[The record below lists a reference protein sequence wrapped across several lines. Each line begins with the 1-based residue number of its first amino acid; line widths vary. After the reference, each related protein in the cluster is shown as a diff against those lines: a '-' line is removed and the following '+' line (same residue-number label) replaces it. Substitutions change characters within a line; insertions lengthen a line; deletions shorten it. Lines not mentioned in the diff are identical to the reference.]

1 MSPLAGTGELF
12 ISLINRRIIHSDEGN
27 GELPLK
33 NTNIVSGA
41 QTKFGALTGI
51 SMREMFAEAVTKA
64 TTDVGIPKKDIQAA
78 FIGSFIPEM
87 LIHQGHTAPLL
98 VDYAGLKGLP
108 ATRHEAACASGATAL
123 RAGIM
128 AIESGLYDTVLVAGA
143 EKMTSVSTNR
153 VTEALA
159 AAADDEFE
167 SSVGL
172 TFPGVF
178 AIAAVAHMQKYGTS
192 EEDMARVA
200 VKAHKNAATN
210 PLAQFQKEITL
221 EKAMTPR
228 YVAWPLKLF
237 DCSPISDGA
246 AALVLTSNDKA
257 KQYTDLPIKITGSG
271 QASASMNLSD
281 RKQLT
286 SFEATVNASRAAYD
300 MAGLTAKDID
310 FAIVHDCF
318 TIAEIIASEDIGFF
332 KPGEGAKAIRDGR
345 TEIDGDRPIN
355 PMGGLKAVGHPVGA
369 TGVKQIY
376 VAYKELLGE
385 AGPNQ
390 VPNHN
395 SAIVHNFGGTGAT
408 CVVNILRRADT

>member
-1 MSPLAGTGELF
+1 M
-12 ISLINRRIIHSDEGN
+12 
-27 GELPLK
+27 PLK
-33 NTNIVSGA
+33 NAHIVSA
-41 QTKFGALTGI
+41 DQTKFGKLDGVTL
-51 SMREMFAEAVTKA
+51 REMFAEAVDKVTVDA
-64 TTDVGIPKKDIQAA
+64 GIPKEDIQAA
-78 FIGSFIPEM
+78 FLGTFIPEM
-87 LIHQGHTAPLL
+87 LVHQGHTAPLL
-98 VDYAGLKGLP
+98 MDYAGLRGLP

-143 EKMTSVSTNR
+143 EKMTSVSTNA

-167 SSVGL
+167 SNVGL

-178 AIAAVAHMQKYGTS
+178 AIAAVAHMQEYGTT
-192 EEDMARVA
+192 EEDMAHVA
-200 VKAHKNAATN
+200 VKAHKNASTN

-221 EKAMTPR
+221 EKALTPR

-246 AALVLTSNDKA
+246 AALILTSKEKA
-257 KQYTDLPIKITGSG
+257 KEYTDLPVSVVGTG

-281 RKQLT
+281 RSNLS
-286 SFEATVNASRAAYD
+286 SFESSVAASRNAYQ
-300 MAGLTAKDID
+300 MAGLTPEDMD
-310 FAIVHDCF
+310 FAVVHDCF

-332 KPGEGAKAIRDGR
+332 RPGEGAKALRNGV
-345 TEIDGDRPIN
+345 TALDGDKPIN

-369 TGVKQIY
+369 TGVKQAA
-376 VAYKELLGE
+376 VLYKELVGA

-390 VPNHN
+390 VSKHET
-395 SAIVHNFGGTGAT
+395 AIMHNFGGTGAT
-408 CVVNILRRADT
+408 CVVNIFRRADA

>member
-1 MSPLAGTGELF
+1 
-12 ISLINRRIIHSDEGN
+12 
-27 GELPLK
+27 
-33 NTNIVSGA
+33 
-41 QTKFGALTGI
+41 
-51 SMREMFAEAVTKA
+51 MREMFAEAVNKA
-64 TTDVGIPKKDIQAA
+64 TTEAGVPKKDIQAA

-87 LIHQGHTAPLL
+87 LVHQGHTAPLL
-98 VDYAGLKGLP
+98 LDYAGMKGIP

-123 RAGIM
+123 RAGVM

-153 VTEALA
+153 ATEALA
-159 AAADDEFE
+159 AAADDDFE
-167 SSVGL
+167 SSMGL

-178 AIAAVAHMQKYGTS
+178 AIAAVAHMEKYGTTF
-192 EEDMARVA
+192 EDMAQVA
-200 VKAHKNAATN
+200 VKAHKNASTN

-228 YVAWPLKLF
+228 FIAWPLRLF

-246 AALVLTSNDKA
+246 AAIVLTSTEKA
-257 KQYTDLPIKITGSG
+257 KKYTDLPVKIAGTG

-281 RKQLT
+281 RNQLT
-286 SFEATVNASRAAYD
+286 SFESSVNASKAAYD
-300 MAGLTAKDID
+300 MAGLTAKDMD

-332 KPGEGAKAIRDGR
+332 EPGQAAKAIQDGV
-345 TEIDGDRPIN
+345 TALDGDRPIN

-369 TGVKQIY
+369 TGVKQIV

-390 VPNHN
+390 VANHN
-395 SAIVHNFGGTGAT
+395 SAVVHNFGGTGAT
-408 CVVNILRRADT
+408 CVVNVLRRADA

>member
-1 MSPLAGTGELF
+1 VPL
-12 ISLINRRIIHSDEGN
+12 S
-27 GELPLK
+27 

-41 QTKFGALTGI
+41 QTKFGKLEGI
-51 SMREMFAEAVTKA
+51 TLREMFAEAVDKA
-64 TTDVGIPKKDIQAA
+64 TIGSGIPKKDIQAA
-78 FIGSFIPEM
+78 FIGTFIPEM

-123 RAGIM
+123 RSAIM
-128 AIESGLYDTVLVAGA
+128 SIESGFYDTVLVAGA
-143 EKMTSVSTNR
+143 EKMTSVSTNAA
-153 VTEALA
+153 TEALA

-167 SSVGL
+167 SGIGH

-178 AIAAVAHMQKYGTS
+178 GIAAVSHMQKYGTT
-192 EEDMARVA
+192 EEDMALVA
-200 VKAHKNAATN
+200 VKAHKNASTN

-228 YVAWPLKLF
+228 YIAWPLKLF

-246 AALVLTSNDKA
+246 AAVVLTSNDKA
-257 KQYTDLPIKITGSG
+257 KQYTDSPVKIIGSG
-271 QASASMNLSD
+271 QASASMNQCD
-281 RKQLT
+281 RDHLA
-286 SFEATVNASRAAYD
+286 SFDASIAASKVAYD
-300 MAGLTAKDID
+300 MAKLGPHDMD
-310 FAIVHDCF
+310 FGVVHDCF
-318 TIAEIIASEDIGFF
+318 TIAEIIATEDIGFF
-332 KPGEGAKAIRDGR
+332 KPGEGAKAVRDGV
-345 TEIDGDRPIN
+345 TAIDGEKPVN

-376 VAYKELLGE
+376 VGYKELIGE

-395 SAIVHNFGGTGAT
+395 KCIIHNFGGTGAS
-408 CVVNILRRADT
+408 CVVTILRRHDA